1 VPSVPQSIRTT
12 CVLCVMTSKGDSL
25 GGLPFVSCSP
35 VGVVV
40 NEWRASVRMRG
51 RAEVNLK

>member
-25 GGLPFVSCSP
+25 GGLPLVSCSP

-51 RAEVNLK
+51 MSGS